1 MGPVG
6 RRRFESGVAYAVRQ
20 QGRKWQKEP
29 AWGANLHAPRPM
41 KVMSETTEAPTR
53 SARGRTVLAIAGAF
67 LLLLLIA
74 GIGLSVAALRSTV
87 DSAYAP
93 AGNKRAAA
101 GGTSTVVGR
110 NDEPVHVAPTRLSF
124 TAKPGEKIAFA
135 AIELRNA
142 SHGRGVI
149 EEVTPSRIS
158 DGLDVVHI
166 GASDTDR
173 LVGKV
178 VGAQPYDDL
187 YHPEMWLESASGAV
201 LPPRGKT
208 GIQVAF
214 VVAAQRP
221 GRYTMDGATI
231 RYRVGD
237 EVRSIDVPARISLCA
252 AAAGESCRAGDDTA

>member
-1 MGPVG
+1 M
-6 RRRFESGVAYAVRQ
+6 
-20 QGRKWQKEP
+20 
-29 AWGANLHAPRPM
+29 
-41 KVMSETTEAPTR
+41 R
-53 SARGRTVLAIAGAF
+53 STRGRTLLAFAGA
-67 LLLLLIA
+67 LLLVLLIS
-74 GIGLSVAALRSTV
+74 GIGPSVSGLRSG
-87 DSAYAP
+87 SAADTARAP
-93 AGNKRAAA
+93 AGSKDTAG

-124 TAKPGEKIAFA
+124 TAKPGQKIAFA

-142 SHGRGVI
+142 SHRRGVI
-149 EEVTPSRIS
+149 EAVTPSRTT
-158 DGLDVVHI
+158 DGLDVIHI
-166 GASDTDR
+166 GATDTDR

-178 VGAQPYDDL
+178 TGAQPYEDL

-214 VVAAQRP
+214 VVAAQQP

-231 RYRVGD
+231 RYRVGN

-252 AAAGESCRAGDDTA
+252 AAAGESCPTGDETA